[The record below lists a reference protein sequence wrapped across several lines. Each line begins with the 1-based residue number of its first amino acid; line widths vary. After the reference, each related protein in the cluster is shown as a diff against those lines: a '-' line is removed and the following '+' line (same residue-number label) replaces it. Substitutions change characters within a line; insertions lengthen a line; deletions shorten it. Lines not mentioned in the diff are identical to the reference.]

1 MKTFCF
7 LCLTLMLTGC
17 ATLSREQ
24 CQRGDWYGLGVAD
37 GQLGQPASRID
48 QHLRACAEYGITPDN
63 RQYMEGRAQGLAEY
77 CRLDNAFETGLRG
90 QRYQGVCPPAVD
102 GLFDRYNASAY
113 EVYRLRRELDSVD
126 DSLTSLESRL
136 MDRSLT
142 DENRR
147 SIRSDIRELDRHRD
161 RLRDDL
167 HFSELQLD
175 RMEDEARALNQP

>member
-1 MKTFCF
+1 MKVLCF
-7 LCLTLMLTGC
+7 LCLTLILTGC

-48 QHLRACAEYGITPDN
+48 QHQSACAEYGIAPDN
-63 RQYMEGRAQGLAEY
+63 RQYMEGRAQGLSTY

-113 EVYRLRRELDSVD
+113 EVYRLRQELDSVD
-126 DSLTSLESRL
+126 DQLTSLEYRL
-136 MDRSLT
+136 NDRSLS
-142 DENRR
+142 DEGRR
-147 SIRSDIRELDRHRD
+147 QIRSDIRELDRHRD

-167 HFSELQLD
+167 HFSEQQLD
-175 RMEDEARALNQP
+175 RMEDEARALRQP